1 MKDKIFRSLLF
12 AAALF
17 ILLLSA
23 AIVYAL
29 VSRSGETFQEYGF
42 WGFVTNAEWD
52 PRSATEEYGAFS
64 FIMGTLYTAF
74 FSLLL
79 CVPFSLAV
87 ALFNGEYFK
96 GKKISGVVR
105 SVVDLLAGI
114 PSIVYGLWGFIQC
127 VHCSSNWV

>member
-1 MKDKIFRSLLF
+1 MKDKIFKSLLF

-52 PRSATEEYGAFS
+52 PRSATEEYGALS

-74 FSLLL
+74 FP
-79 CVPFSLAV
+79 CYFVFPFHLPWRCLTV
-87 ALFNGEYFK
+87 
-96 GKKISGVVR
+96 
-105 SVVDLLAGI
+105 
-114 PSIVYGLWGFIQC
+114 SILKARK
-127 VHCSSNWV
+127 